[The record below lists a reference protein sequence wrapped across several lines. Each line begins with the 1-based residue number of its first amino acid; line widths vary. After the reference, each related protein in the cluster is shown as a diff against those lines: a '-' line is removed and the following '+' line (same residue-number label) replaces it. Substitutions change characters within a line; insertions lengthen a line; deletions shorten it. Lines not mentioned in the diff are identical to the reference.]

1 MYKRWDFFGILVGKE
16 EVCDVFKIKD
26 LMCKKVVT
34 AKENMPIIE
43 AIKLLNDRHVGSIVI
58 IDDENRCIGIFTERD
73 AIRVVGQRVN
83 LEEPLSKVMTT
94 HVATIGLEASF
105 DDAKAILLSHRI
117 RHLPVTDQEGKM
129 IGLFSFRAFVDEVF
143 GMKSTAQTP
152 T

>member
-1 MYKRWDFFGILVGKE
+1 M
-16 EVCDVFKIKD
+16 FKIKD

>member
-1 MYKRWDFFGILVGKE
+1 MIL
-16 EVCDVFKIKD
+16 KD
-26 LMCKKVVT
+26 IMCKKVVT

-58 IDDENRCIGIFTERD
+58 INDENRCIGIFTERD
-73 AIRVVGQRVN
+73 AIRVIGQRVN
-83 LEEPLSKVMTT
+83 LDEPLSKVMTT